1 MRFKKLLLGAT
12 LIALGLISARPA
24 AAQQRLIVRTTNLP
38 ILKEACLLNLC
49 QVTGAL
55 DGTINQLFLINLP
68 SILPLQPLENVLK
81 LLPGVLD
88 VEPDTVRKF
97 PVTLPLNS
105 GVPAGLFQRTPMN
118 YYGTTVWM
126 GYAEQPAAQIIGT
139 TQAQLQFRVTG
150 HGIVADIDTGVDFSH
165 PALQGILMQ
174 GYDFTRNRVG
184 GDEMADMS
192 GTAAATCSSA
202 CQSAKV
208 NQSTAA
214 VLDQSTAAVLDQSTA
229 AVLDSPQYAA
239 FGHGTMVMGIIH
251 LVAPKAMLMP
261 LKAFHSDGTA
271 YTSDILRAIYFA
283 VQNNANII
291 NMSFDFTSPD
301 AEISTAI
308 SSAEKSGIVL
318 VASSGNDGAA
328 EVVYPAG
335 LSGVIGVASTNNS
348 DQRST
353 FSNYGPQ
360 VVYVAAPGEN
370 IMSTFPYETYA
381 TNSGTS
387 FSSPLVAGAAAL
399 LLDLNRTAN
408 TAEVSAA
415 IAHAKL
421 LTPDLNHGRIDLVR
435 ALTYMQAIAG
445 IQ

>member
-1 MRFKKLLLGAT
+1 
-12 LIALGLISARPA
+12 
-24 AAQQRLIVRTTNLP
+24 
-38 ILKEACLLNLC
+38 
-49 QVTGAL
+49 
-55 DGTINQLFLINLP
+55 
-68 SILPLQPLENVLK
+68 
-81 LLPGVLD
+81 
-88 VEPDTVRKF
+88 
-97 PVTLPLNS
+97 
-105 GVPAGLFQRTPMN
+105 MN

-192 GTAAATCSSA
+192 GTAAATCSSRMPIRK
-202 CQSAKV
+202 SE
-208 NQSTAA
+208 SI
-214 VLDQSTAAVLDQSTA
+214 DP
-229 AVLDSPQYAA
+229 PQFLTNRRQRCSINRQPRCWILRSMRR

-283 VQNNANII
+283 VQNNANVI

-328 EVVYPAG
+328 EVVYPGGTLWSNRRRLNEQLGPTLHVLELRAAG
-335 LSGVIGVASTNNS
+335 GLCRGAWREHHVHIPVRDLRDQLGHFIQFAIGRGRGGFVVGLES
-348 DQRST
+348 DR
-353 FSNYGPQ
+353 
-360 VVYVAAPGEN
+360 
-370 IMSTFPYETYA
+370 
-381 TNSGTS
+381 
-387 FSSPLVAGAAAL
+387 
-399 LLDLNRTAN
+399 
-408 TAEVSAA
+408 
-415 IAHAKL
+415 
-421 LTPDLNHGRIDLVR
+421 
-435 ALTYMQAIAG
+435 
-445 IQ
+445 